1 MLTAPRTLI
10 TPTYCQTD
18 IQRQGKACSVG
29 IRVRILSLFNP
40 WRTASPEL
48 EQSWYWTAREKKR
61 NEKKMLFA
69 RPANSML
76 LQHSAWGH
84 AASAA
89 PSALERCQRGRSS
102 WESNTSRIQSSHGC
116 SRLWVHVNSLP
127 RSYFLFTGT
136 YFVKLFFFFSC
147 VLYPAVLMTSL
158 PMGSGILHLS
168 SASLT
173 PWIREGQHPGQQHGE
188 VPLTMEALGTKNKTQ
203 NEISVRKEQNCSK
216 LLVTSVTRG
225 RSAMFLPVFSSKIPI
240 DFNTVGY
247 VPVHWN
253 KLSVY
258 GCRQGEL
265 ASSKAMFNLSVL
277 RSSSKGVSPFNP
289 YLSEVT
295 PKEMEHSACHSF
307 VFLSLTSYHAS
318 HFVYTFPFD
327 TWHAKVTNF
336 IWGHNAN
343 VFMLSEH
350 RLGEMNKE

>member
-1 MLTAPRTLI
+1 MENSESRAGAELILNSQGKKKGMRKKCFLLGQLTACCCSTL
-10 TPTYCQTD
+10 
-18 IQRQGKACSVG
+18 
-29 IRVRILSLFNP
+29 
-40 WRTASPEL
+40 PEAMQPQL
-48 EQSWYWTAREKKR
+48 HHLHWKGAREEGAAER
-61 NEKKMLFA
+61 ATPPGSSPVMAVPGCEFTSTPFPDPISCSQALT
-69 RPANSML
+69 L
-76 LQHSAWGH
+76 LN
-84 AASAA
+84 
-89 PSALERCQRGRSS
+89 C
-102 WESNTSRIQSSHGC
+102 
-116 SRLWVHVNSLP
+116 
-127 RSYFLFTGT
+127 F
-136 YFVKLFFFFSC
+136 FVFFFFSC

-158 PMGSGILHLS
+158 PIGSGILHLS

-173 PWIREGQHPGQQHGE
+173 PWIHEGQHPGQQHGE

-295 PKEMEHSACHSF
+295 PKEMERSACHSF
-307 VFLSLTSYHAS
+307 VFLSLTSYRAS

-327 TWHAKVTNF
+327 TWHAKLTNF

>member
-1 MLTAPRTLI
+1 
-10 TPTYCQTD
+10 
-18 IQRQGKACSVG
+18 
-29 IRVRILSLFNP
+29 
-40 WRTASPEL
+40 
-48 EQSWYWTAREKKR
+48 
-61 NEKKMLFA
+61 MLFA

-136 YFVKLFFFFSC
+136 YFVKLFFCFFFFFSC

-158 PMGSGILHLS
+158 PIGSGILHLS

-173 PWIREGQHPGQQHGE
+173 PWIHEGQHPGQQHGE

-253 KLSVY
+253 KLPVY

-295 PKEMEHSACHSF
+295 PKEMECSACHSF
-307 VFLSLTSYHAS
+307 VFLSLTSYRAS

-327 TWHAKVTNF
+327 TWHAKLTNF